1 MNTYLNE
8 RKNLAKISAKIKSL
22 NHEIDI
28 VSLDSEIREAVQSG
42 NMKKYTELRE
52 VVKAR
57 EDQINNM
64 YNTLYR
70 LEIKRTV
77 IRDNCRH
84 ALFND
89 AYPVIVKAFEPYNG
103 KQYGDRTKE
112 KIREEVKKH
121 GFYFWFDGY
130 ENNRINIEPI
140 NGLTINGVN
149 DVYAYAVSLDTDGG
163 KHNGSFITSDNTINV
178 SNVTASMNGSYV
190 EDVNARVNEILKAL
204 KAFYK
209 AQELREKTRNELTA
223 VLPYGV
229 KDPDYVRDYRLTF

>member
-1 MNTYLNE
+1 MNTYLRE

-22 NHEIDI
+22 NHDIDVI
-28 VSLDSEIREAVQSG
+28 SMTAEIREAIQND
-42 NMKKYTELRE
+42 NMTRYKELRE
-52 VVKAR
+52 VVNAR
-57 EDQINNM
+57 EDQLNSM

-103 KQYGDRTKE
+103 KQYGDRTRE

-130 ENNRINIEPI
+130 ENNRINIEALD
-140 NGLTINGVN
+140 NFTVKGVN

-178 SNVTASMNGSYV
+178 SNVTASMSGSYV
-190 EDVNARVNEILKAL
+190 EDVNARVNEIMRAL
-204 KAFYK
+204 RAFYK
-209 AQELREKTRNELTA
+209 AQDLREKARNELTA

-229 KDPDYVRDYRLTF
+229 KDPDYVPEYKLTF